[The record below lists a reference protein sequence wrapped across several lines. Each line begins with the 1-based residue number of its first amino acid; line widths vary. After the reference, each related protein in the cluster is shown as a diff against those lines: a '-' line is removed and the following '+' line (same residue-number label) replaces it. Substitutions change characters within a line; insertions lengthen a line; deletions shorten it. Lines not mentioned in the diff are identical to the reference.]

1 LMSPSPTPPSP
12 RVSTLTGV
20 GFVVGVGSALTG
32 TGGPT
37 LLLPLLVWLRV
48 PMLTAVGLAQA
59 IQLPVAALATLGNAA
74 HGDIDW
80 RLSVALAVALSAGV
94 VAGAKVAHAL
104 PSATLARAVAVL
116 LIAAGILMA
125 GDLLAG

>member
-1 LMSPSPTPPSP
+1 MMSPSPTSPSP
-12 RVSTLTGV
+12 RVLTLTGV
-20 GFVVGVGSALTG
+20 GFIVGVGSALTG

-116 LIAAGILMA
+116 LIAAG
-125 GDLLAG
+125 LLFAATLVWN

>member
-1 LMSPSPTPPSP
+1 MSPSPTPPSP
-12 RVSTLTGV
+12 RVLTLTGV

-59 IQLPVAALATLGNAA
+59 IQL
-74 HGDIDW
+74 
-80 RLSVALAVALSAGV
+80 
-94 VAGAKVAHAL
+94 
-104 PSATLARAVAVL
+104 LARAVAVL